1 MLRDI
6 LLHIRTIGIPAG
18 GPEVART
25 VAGEIRAGVA
35 RDAAV
40 VTDPAAGAGTL
51 RLLLGTAPG
60 TPTDGAWM
68 FCRIDADGGGLLAAS
83 HPRHLYA
90 LVRLLLEEWLDED
103 ARLFA
108 HGRTLRPAIPW
119 FRAHSDFLVGSLRF
133 TRSLDRAGAVRD
145 FARAGFTHLTINGL
159 GVPAP
164 FESGPPGDVYSC
176 FYDYSP
182 DLDQFVTSPLTAD
195 TFPAAY
201 REANLRFLRD
211 LAAEA
216 RRYGLVPGL
225 HVNSPRSMPE
235 SFWERHPHLR
245 GPRIDHPRESFRP
258 RYAMT
263 VAHPAVR
270 DHYRAM
276 LEGLLHEVPELGFL
290 QLWTND
296 SGAGFEFVSTLYA
309 GRNGGPYL
317 LREWKDPG
325 SIERAAAENVLR
337 FLHLLRDTGRRAR
350 PEFRVICDL
359 GPFSAER
366 HFLLPGFGNGL
377 DAGEF
382 AFFEDAATAADL
394 EQIRAGGSWVHE
406 KVEFAGTNVLGL
418 PFPSVAAERLRAI
431 RDRGGVAVLAAV
443 TPASLS
449 PFDINREVI
458 RDIQLGVTDSAD
470 ASVKRWAHTWAG
482 PALAAE
488 LTALWS
494 LSDHAVRAYPDGIPM
509 STVGFPWFRL
519 WIRPFVPDIDA
530 IPEKERRYYEE
541 YLLATFNNPAR
552 VDLNNDMLWNFLTPR
567 EAGEKRVH
575 IDQSVLPHFDD
586 ARARCEAVLQR
597 TAGSTPPVFADLL
610 ARLRAGRCFFA
621 TMRNTMA
628 WTESVHGF
636 LRATSA
642 DERDRCRTLCR
653 AMIDHE
659 LANTRDLLD
668 LLRTS
673 TVEVIPIATTG
684 ESLHAYGLTMPVHLE
699 RKIALMERH
708 RNDEPRI
715 DPEYMW
721 KMT

>member
-1 MLRDI
+1 
-6 LLHIRTIGIPAG
+6 
-18 GPEVART
+18 
-25 VAGEIRAGVA
+25 
-35 RDAAV
+35 
-40 VTDPAAGAGTL
+40 
-51 RLLLGTAPG
+51 
-60 TPTDGAWM
+60 
-68 FCRIDADGGGLLAAS
+68 
-83 HPRHLYA
+83 
-90 LVRLLLEEWLDED
+90 
-103 ARLFA
+103 
-108 HGRTLRPAIPW
+108 
-119 FRAHSDFLVGSLRF
+119 
-133 TRSLDRAGAVRD
+133 
-145 FARAGFTHLTINGL
+145 
-159 GVPAP
+159 
-164 FESGPPGDVYSC
+164 
-176 FYDYSP
+176 
-182 DLDQFVTSPLTAD
+182 
-195 TFPAAY
+195 
-201 REANLRFLRD
+201 
-211 LAAEA
+211 
-216 RRYGLVPGL
+216 
-225 HVNSPRSMPE
+225 
-235 SFWERHPHLR
+235 
-245 GPRIDHPRESFRP
+245 
-258 RYAMT
+258 
-263 VAHPAVR
+263 
-270 DHYRAM
+270 
-276 LEGLLHEVPELGFL
+276 
-290 QLWTND
+290 
-296 SGAGFEFVSTLYA
+296 
-309 GRNGGPYL
+309 
-317 LREWKDPG
+317 
-325 SIERAAAENVLR
+325 
-337 FLHLLRDTGRRAR
+337 
-350 PEFRVICDL
+350 
-359 GPFSAER
+359 
-366 HFLLPGFGNGL
+366 
-377 DAGEF
+377 
-382 AFFEDAATAADL
+382 
-394 EQIRAGGSWVHE
+394 
-406 KVEFAGTNVLGL
+406 VEFAGTNVLGL

-530 IPEKERRYYEE
+530 IPEEERRYFEE

-642 DERDRCRTLCR
+642 DERDRCRALCR
-653 AMIDHE
+653 TMIDHE

-668 LLRTS
+668 LLRTT